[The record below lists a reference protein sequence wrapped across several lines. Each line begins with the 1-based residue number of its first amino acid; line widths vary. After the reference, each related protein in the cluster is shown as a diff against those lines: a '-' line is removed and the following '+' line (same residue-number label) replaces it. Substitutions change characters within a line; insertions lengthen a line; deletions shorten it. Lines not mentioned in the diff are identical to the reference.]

1 MAKLDID
8 NLKNLTSSL
17 SSLKSKIDKLQ
28 ICKLETTPVDW
39 SKLSDVVENYVVKKT
54 EYVELVE
61 KVNNIKTI
69 DTSDLVDCDTKISEI
84 EKRIL
89 DHYHD
94 EYITTQT
101 YYYSRI

>member
-69 DTSDLVDCDTKISEI
+69 DTSDLVDWDTKITEI
-84 EKRIL
+84 
-89 DHYHD
+89 
-94 EYITTQT
+94 
-101 YYYSRI
+101 